1 MNDSNEEINSPL
13 SNESTHA
20 ESSATHVKQDHGLNL
35 SVKKKDELIIDD
47 RLKIMI
53 INLYKSKILKK
64 THNKTFD
71 DIMLCVSKE
80 SGIGLRLIKK
90 VVNEYRESKKTGYVK
105 PPPDRKNN
113 YEQIDDSNKIAIRKK
128 IHAYWL
134 RREIPTIQKVLWAI
148 KKDSDLSNIT
158 RSLFYQI
165 LKELNFKYSKSKQN
179 RALIE
184 REDLVLWRQKYISD
198 IRRYRSEGRKI
209 YYLDEMLIRANSC
222 FRDLYVAGFYTRPE
236 NETDKGKCLIALH
249 IGSAEGFV
257 DGGFMCF
264 EPKKNATNCHDEI
277 NSDLFYDW
285 FCGVLP
291 RLDDN
296 CIIVMDNVT
305 NHSLKKDLIPTLDWR
320 KENIIKWL
328 VSKNCVAD
336 QSMIKYR
343 LMEMVNQIKPLY
355 DKNLIDEEALKTNKV
370 VLRLPPLH
378 DELNP
383 IQLALL
389 MVKNHVKTHNT
400 TWKLSDVQKLIKEG
414 IQLLTPDTWSNFV
427 SYAIEEEN
435 KLYDIDFAV
444 DEVLDSAIDQFQTTE
459 DISSEFSD

>member
-1 MNDSNEEINSPL
+1 MF
-13 SNESTHA
+13 
-20 ESSATHVKQDHGLNL
+20 Q
-35 SVKKKDELIIDD
+35 IIDD
-47 RLKIMI
+47 GLKIMI

-64 THNKTFD
+64 TPNMTFD
-71 DIMLCVSKE
+71 NIMLCVSKE

-105 PPPDRKNN
+105 PSPDRKKN

-128 IHAYWL
+128 IYAYWL
-134 RREIPTIQKVLWAI
+134 RHEIPTIQKILWAI
-148 KKDSDLSNIT
+148 KKDSGLPNIS
-158 RSLFYQI
+158 RSLFYQV

-209 YYLDEMLIRANSC
+209 YYLDEMLIKASDC
-222 FRDLYVAGFYTRPE
+222 FRDTYVAGLCTRLE
-236 NETDKGKCLIALH
+236 NSSTDKGKCLIAFH

-285 FCGVLP
+285 FFGILS
-291 RLDDN
+291 RLENN

-305 NHSLKKDLIPTLDWR
+305 YHSLKKDPIPTLDWR

-355 DKNLIDEEALKTNKV
+355 DKNVIEKEALKTNKV
-370 VLRLPPLH
+370 VLRLSPLH
-378 DELNP
+378 NELNP
-383 IQLALL
+383 IGLALL

-400 TWKLSDVQKLIKEG
+400 TWKLSDVQKLIEEG
-414 IQLLTPDTWSNFV
+414 IQLLTPDMWSDFV
-427 SYAIEEEN
+427 SCTIEEEN
-435 KLYDIDFAV
+435 KLYDIDFTV
-444 DEVLDSAIDQFQTTE
+444 DKVLDSAIDQFQTTE
-459 DISSEFSD
+459 DISSDFSD